1 MNMPNTIEWT
11 VDDWQPP
18 RKMAISGTGMAGALV
33 TITLTV
39 EPAGTGSTLTVAS
52 SFEGQM
58 IVGAIAGAIERAI
71 STELDTS
78 LANLAKLVA

>member
-58 IVGAIAGAIERAI
+58 IAGAIERAI